1 MHVPMRS
8 DAPFG
13 LLGAH
18 DLTSNAVL
26 RPTGGRQRSNACSRE
41 MGITYDVFRKDMSVA
56 VGAFV
61 STTLASIQ
69 RINSLNMCGRSKSQP
84 VSRLVGRLAS
94 ESPGQSVSQ
103 AVARSA
109 DRSLGHSI
117 GRPAGR
123 PIFRSTN
130 GSVGLYWILSSQ
142 RTLEDAFSHSMHI
155 CRTPMI
161 ASHTLVGRLVD
172 A

>member
-1 MHVPMRS
+1 MLDDIGAVETSSMHVPMRS
-8 DAPFG
+8 DASCG

-41 MGITYDVFRKDMSVA
+41 MEITYDVFRKDMSVA

-94 ESPGQSVSQ
+94 ESPGQSGSRTIGRSVSRSFN
-103 AVARSA
+103 RSA
-109 DRSLGHSI
+109 S
-117 GRPAGR
+117 
-123 PIFRSTN
+123 RSTDL
-130 GSVGLYWILSSQ
+130 SVNEW
-142 RTLEDAFSHSMHI
+142 
-155 CRTPMI
+155 
-161 ASHTLVGRLVD
+161 VGRSI
-172 A
+172 

>member
-1 MHVPMRS
+1 M
-8 DAPFG
+8 
-13 LLGAH
+13 
-18 DLTSNAVL
+18 TSNAVL

-61 STTLASIQ
+61 STTLAGIQ

-94 ESPGQSVSQ
+94 ESPGQSV
-103 AVARSA
+103 A

-130 GSVGLYWILSSQ
+130 GSVGLYRILSSQ